1 MESCQVSR
9 LDNQCS
15 EQASYAVPDR
25 DVKFLAMLPRIRRQ
39 ADYYLRHL
47 SRQERT
53 EGIQE
58 VVANAFVSWVRL
70 TERGKSGLAYAGPL
84 ARYGAFQYL
93 GGRRIGSRMNVG
105 DIASNYCR
113 RSKGILVGQ
122 LDCYDEPAG
131 QWQEILVEDRHS
143 GPAEV
148 ATARIDFAAWLES
161 LPERTRHVARALAT
175 GEATGHVAQMF
186 GCSASRVSQLR
197 RELHHSWRVFQG
209 EAVALPISA

>member
-1 MESCQVSR
+1 M
-9 LDNQCS
+9 
-15 EQASYAVPDR
+15 
-25 DVKFLAMLPRIRRQ
+25 
-39 ADYYLRHL
+39 
-47 SRQERT
+47 
-53 EGIQE
+53 QE

-70 TERGKSGLAYAGPL
+70 TEGGKSSLAYAGPL
-84 ARYGAFQYL
+84 ARTTAQFQYFA
-93 GGRRIGSRMNVG
+93 GRRVGSRMNVG
-105 DIASNYCR
+105 DVASNYCQQ
-113 RSKGILVGQ
+113 SKGILVGQ
-122 LDCYDEPAG
+122 LDCCDEPTG

-175 GEATGHVAQMF
+175 GEATSRVAQMF

-197 RELHHSWRVFQG
+197 RELHHSWRTFQG